1 MSEVIYVML
10 INGRPRRK
18 DGGAIR
24 TYKTRERA
32 EKEARELATYWS
44 YRGVKFQVGVFTA
57 ENLKDVT
64 VEQPVSPPI
73 PYAPATE
80 GAAQNET

>member
-44 YRGVKFQVGVFTA
+44 YRAVTFQVGVFTT
-57 ENLKDVT
+57 EQLTEVT
-64 VEQPVSPPI
+64 VELPVIPPI
-73 PYAPATE
+73 PYAPPTE
-80 GAAQNET
+80 AIAE